1 MSSNIGVAKSTSEL
15 AEVELF
21 LAVDTGGTKT
31 AACLADLSAPRDN
44 CVLGRGRGS
53 AGNPFSVGFD
63 EATRAIGS
71 AIEQACSAA
80 DQDCEHVSR
89 LMLSIAGA
97 ANPQIS
103 QQFVRWAHDTYQVD
117 HVAIVSDVLPI
128 LAAGT
133 PDCCG
138 IALIAGT
145 GSIAFG
151 RTADGRTKRCGGWGY
166 LLGDEGSGYSVG
178 RSALS
183 HALRE
188 LECGT
193 LWHPNSLTE
202 AIVSKLKVNTVTE
215 LTKTVYTSDD
225 PRSFIASLAPLV
237 VTAAEHG
244 DKKAEAILD
253 WAATELAELVA
264 RTADLLDGSDEPIP
278 LALGGG
284 FLVRSERIQQQLDE
298 WLNKFNV
305 KHIAKLVTDPLEGCI
320 RLAEPQF
327 AGTLVEWRTPLI

>member
-1 MSSNIGVAKSTSEL
+1 
-15 AEVELF
+15 
-21 LAVDTGGTKT
+21 
-31 AACLADLSAPRDN
+31 
-44 CVLGRGRGS
+44 
-53 AGNPFSVGFD
+53 
-63 EATRAIGS
+63 
-71 AIEQACSAA
+71 
-80 DQDCEHVSR
+80 
-89 LMLSIAGA
+89 MLSIAGA

-103 QQFVRWAHDTYQVD
+103 QQFVHWAHDTYQAD
-117 HVAIVSDVLPI
+117 QVAIVSDVLPI

-133 PDCCG
+133 PNCCG

-151 RTADGRTKRCGGWGY
+151 RAADGRTKRCGGWGY

-188 LECGT
+188 LECET

-202 AIVSKLKVNTVTE
+202 AVVSKLKVKTVTE
-215 LTKTVYTSDD
+215 LTKTVYTNDD

-264 RTADLLDGSDEPIP
+264 RTADLMDGSDGPIS

-284 FLVRSERIQQQLDE
+284 FLVRSERIQEQLLE
-298 WLNKFNV
+298 WLHKFKV
-305 KHIAKLVTDPLEGCI
+305 ECERDAGHGSAR
-320 RLAEPQF
+320 RLHSIGRPAVCGHARDVAQR
-327 AGTLVEWRTPLI
+327 VERLSST

>member
-1 MSSNIGVAKSTSEL
+1 MSSKIGVMRTASKSTG
-15 AEVELF
+15 VELF

-31 AACLADLSAPRDN
+31 AACLVDLSAPQDR

-53 AGNPFSVGFD
+53 AGNPFSVGFA

-71 AIEQACSAA
+71 AIEQARSAA
-80 DQDCEHVSR
+80 HQESGHVSR

-97 ANPQIS
+97 ANLQIG

-117 HVAIVSDVLPI
+117 QVAIISDVLPI

-133 PDCCG
+133 PNCCG

-151 RTADGRTKRCGGWGY
+151 RAADGRTKRCGGWGY

-188 LECGT
+188 LECET

-202 AIVSKLKVNTVTE
+202 GVVSKLQVKSVTD
-215 LTKTVYTSDD
+215 LTKAVYTNSD

-237 VTAAEHG
+237 ITSAEHG

-264 RTADLLDGSDEPIP
+264 RTADLLDGSDGPIP

-284 FLVRSERIQQQLDE
+284 FLVRSERLQMQLLE
-298 WLNKFNV
+298 WLHKFNV
-305 KHIAKLVTDPLEGCI
+305 EYIAKLVTDPLEGCI
-320 RLAEPQF
+320 RLADAQF
-327 AGTLVEWRTPLI
+327 AGNVVKWHDA

>member
-1 MSSNIGVAKSTSEL
+1 MSSEIGVVKSASES
-15 AEVELF
+15 ADVELF
-21 LAVDTGGTKT
+21 VAVDTGGTKT
-31 AACLADLSAPRDN
+31 AACLVDLAAPQDN

-53 AGNPFSVGFD
+53 AGNPFSVGFA

-71 AIEQACSAA
+71 AIEQACSAGGH
-80 DQDCEHVSR
+80 DCDHVSR
-89 LMLSIAGA
+89 IMLSIAGA

-103 QQFVRWAHDTYQVD
+103 QQFVRWAHDTYQAD
-117 HVAIVSDVLPI
+117 QVAIISDVLPI
-128 LAAGT
+128 LAGGT
-133 PDCCG
+133 PNCCG

-151 RTADGRTKRCGGWGY
+151 RAADGRTKRCGGWGY

-188 LECGT
+188 LECET

-202 AIVSKLKVNTVTE
+202 AVVSKLNVQTVSD
-215 LTKTVYTSDD
+215 LTKTVYTNDD
-225 PRSFIASLAPLV
+225 PRSFIASLAALV
-237 VTAAEHG
+237 ITAAEHG
-244 DKKAEAILD
+244 DQKAEAILD

-264 RTADLLDGSDEPIP
+264 RTADLMDGSDGPIA

-284 FLVRSERIQQQLDE
+284 FLVRSTRIQEQLLE
-298 WLNKFNV
+298 WLRKFKVECN
-305 KHIAKLVTDPLEGCI
+305 ATLVSDPLEGCI
-320 RLAEPQF
+320 RLADPQF
-327 AGTLVEWRTPLI
+327 ADTLVTWHSA